1 MGGEL
6 TLQVRQIVCSVLS
19 ILNLKYWWD
28 ISEGGHQ
35 AFENVAGTWEQG
47 QGGNEIWEIS
57 AESLEALELEE
68 SGEQEE
74 LTGSLGVG
82 CVGGCR
88 E

>member
-1 MGGEL
+1 M
-6 TLQVRQIVCSVLS
+6 
-19 ILNLKYWWD
+19 
-28 ISEGGHQ
+28 
-35 AFENVAGTWEQG
+35 AGTWEQG
-47 QGGNEIWEIS
+47 QGGNKIWEIS